1 MARRGWILGAPW
13 QACVALVLV
22 AYLFFTR
29 EPGGAAPWWRTALV
43 ACAAALLLWGFVV
56 RARGRR
62 GAG

>member
-1 MARRGWILGAPW
+1 MARRGRILGAPW

-29 EPGGAAPWWRTALV
+29 ESGVAAPWWRTALV

-56 RARGRR
+56 RARAPKSEG
-62 GAG
+62 